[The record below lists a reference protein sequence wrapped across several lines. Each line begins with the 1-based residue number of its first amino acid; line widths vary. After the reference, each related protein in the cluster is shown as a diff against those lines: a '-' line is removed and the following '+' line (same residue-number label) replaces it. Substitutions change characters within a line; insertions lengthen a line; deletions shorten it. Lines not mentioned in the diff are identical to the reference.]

1 MIPEIEFTCNGEK
14 HFLNSITTEQYK
26 RYIVLMEKNT
36 SERSEDA
43 IYFNKRIVQE
53 LFGNKFSMGAIG
65 EMDIIEFMTA
75 SKTIHFIMQQIIGD
89 KLLNMVAIEPVE
101 KEESAFDEYDRE
113 NGYEEENQEE
123 NQWKVCSEILDR
135 VVKIAIRLLNNSF
148 SQCMKEEIVNLL
160 DYLKYELDTVNE
172 N

>member
-89 KLLNMVAIEPVE
+89 KLLNMVDVEPVE

-113 NGYEEENQEE
+113 NGYEE
-123 NQWKVCSEILDR
+123 
-135 VVKIAIRLLNNSF
+135 
-148 SQCMKEEIVNLL
+148 
-160 DYLKYELDTVNE
+160 
-172 N
+172 